1 MLKYLLFLLLL
12 PCTLTA
18 QQVIFCE
25 QVDASG
31 RPKNASNEF
40 TIGNEGGFFKILVKL
55 NEQVSSN
62 EVVFD
67 VYKVAEGTKH
77 FDTSLRME
85 VKPAITWFFKEITFF
100 KPGEY
105 QVYVYSDK
113 DKLLGVGH
121 VVIHLK

>member
-1 MLKYLLFLLLL
+1 MLKYLFILFLLPFSLA
-12 PCTLTA
+12 A

-25 QVDASG
+25 QVDEMG
-31 RPKNASNEF
+31 RPRNASNEF

-62 EVVFD
+62 EVTFD
-67 VYKVAEGTKH
+67 VYKVSEGTKH
-77 FDTSLRME
+77 FDISLRMD
-85 VKPAITWFFKEITFF
+85 VKPSLTWFFKEITFY

-105 QVYVYSDK
+105 QVYVYSDR

-121 VVIHLK
+121 VVIHMK